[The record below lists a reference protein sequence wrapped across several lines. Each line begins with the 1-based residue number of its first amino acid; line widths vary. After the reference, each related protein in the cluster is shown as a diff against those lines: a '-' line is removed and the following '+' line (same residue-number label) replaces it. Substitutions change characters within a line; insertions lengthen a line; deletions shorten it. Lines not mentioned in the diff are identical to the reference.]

1 MRGGLG
7 SRDEKYQELFS
18 NMSAQEKEERSVFA
32 VATGCTV
39 QCANSSG
46 QVGNISLDFNTSG
59 YHGWCSPENKVGMWV
74 QVSCEQPRY
83 WTEVIIQGRG
93 DADQWV
99 TSFKVSTTVSGNIW
113 ENVDEGKVFP
123 GNNDRNQKVR
133 VRFAQPVYARTVR
146 IYPQTW
152 VGHMSMRFDA
162 VYLDLQNT
170 LEGEPL
176 MDNKLKVRKMP
187 RTEDKATKEFIK
199 KMSGQEK

>member
-1 MRGGLG
+1 
-7 SRDEKYQELFS
+7 
-18 NMSAQEKEERSVFA
+18 
-32 VATGCTV
+32 
-39 QCANSSG
+39 
-46 QVGNISLDFNTSG
+46 
-59 YHGWCSPENKVGMWV
+59 MWV

-99 TSFKVSTTVSGNIW
+99 SSFKVSVTVAGNIW
-113 ENVDEGKVFP
+113 ENVEEGKVFQ

-133 VRFAQPVYARTVR
+133 VRFVQPVYARTVR

-162 VYLDLQNT
+162 VYLDLKNI

-176 MDNKLKVRKMP
+176 MDNKLKMRKMP
-187 RTEDKATKEFIK
+187 RTEDKAIKEFIK